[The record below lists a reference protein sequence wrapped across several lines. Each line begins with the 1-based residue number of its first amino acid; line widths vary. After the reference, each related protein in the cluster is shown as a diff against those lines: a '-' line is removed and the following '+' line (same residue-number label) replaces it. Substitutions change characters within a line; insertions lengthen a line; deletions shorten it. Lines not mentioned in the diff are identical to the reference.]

1 MRRYTFVLF
10 FLASSVLL
18 AQQAPPVSSPPI
30 FRSQTELVLLSF
42 HVTQGKQNVTDLAPA
57 DVLLLEDG
65 KPRDFSIFDSPAAKI
80 RMPIDL
86 VLLFDTNPAIP
97 YFWDPDAVFPFVR
110 DWDDA
115 MSRAALQNHAADI
128 RISVYHAAG
137 QDLYRLV
144 RATTDAPQLL
154 DAFRSLLTPV
164 AGTAIPLF
172 LPPTRDRVDP
182 GPSTTNDYVTSAFVS
197 TESRGWPYGS
207 RHRNVERCDDGAM
220 NKVARM
226 LVIFSE
232 GIGATTT
239 IPEDVGNHALDLGIP
254 IYPVVTNYE
263 GHITSSYPRNQF
275 RMDQF
280 AKLGKMTGGR
290 TVRHR
295 RRSEAGYF
303 AYDPW
308 RAAGPAACPC
318 VTVIGFE
325 PSPTTGTSK
334 PHKLEIKLVSKSSGK
349 LEGGTRR
356 AIY

>member
-1 MRRYTFVLF
+1 MRRHASVVF
-10 FLASSVLL
+10 FLASGVLL
-18 AQQAPPVSSPPI
+18 GQQAPPVSSPPI

-42 HVTQGKQNVTDLAPA
+42 HVTQAKHNVTELTPT

-65 KPRDFSIFDSPAAKI
+65 KPRDFSIFDSPAAKT
-80 RMPIDL
+80 RMPLDL

-97 YFWDPDAVFPFVR
+97 YFWDPDAVYSFVR
-110 DWDDA
+110 DWDEA
-115 MSRAALQNHAADI
+115 MSRAALANQAADI
-128 RISVYHAAG
+128 RISVCHAAG

-154 DAFRSLLTPV
+154 DAFRSLLTPE

-172 LPPTRDRVDP
+172 LPPKRDRVEP
-182 GPSTTNDYVTSAFVS
+182 GPFTNDYVTSAFIS
-197 TESRGWPYGS
+197 TVSRGWPLEAAIGTL
-207 RHRNVERCDDGAM
+207 NDVTTAPD
-220 NKVARM
+220 KVARM

-232 GIGATTT
+232 GIGGTTT

-254 IYPVVTNYE
+254 IYPIVTNYQ

-275 RMDQF
+275 RMGQF

-290 TVRHR
+290 AVEHQKI
-295 RRSEAGYF
+295 
-303 AYDPW
+303 D
-308 RAAGPAACPC
+308 AATLRMILESVETDGLSQY
-318 VTVIGFE
+318 VVGFE
-325 PSPTTGTSK
+325 PSPTRGTSK
-334 PHKLEIKLVSKSSGK
+334 AHKLEIKLVSKSSGK